1 MGGMP
6 PLTLSWSDRSI
17 AIEGAYLYY
26 LLLILVVAAYFALRL
41 LVNSRTGNVFVA
53 IRENPE
59 RAEMLGYDTRW
70 YRLLA
75 FVIGSTLAGGSGVFY
90 VAWGQFITPATM
102 ALPAAAI
109 PTIWVAVSGRQDLT
123 ATLVG
128 TLVMLY
134 VSQFLALYSLQYALV
149 VLGALLVAVT
159 LFAPAGLVIGVQQ
172 FFRGIFAQIASRR

>member
-1 MGGMP
+1 LG
-6 PLTLSWSDRSI
+6 
-17 AIEGAYLYY
+17 
-26 LLLILVVAAYFALRL
+26 LVVAVYLGLRI
-41 LVNSRTGNVFVA
+41 LVNSRIGNVFVA
-53 IRENPE
+53 TRENPE

-70 YRLLA
+70 YQLLA
-75 FVIGSTLAGGSGVFY
+75 FLIGSSLAGVSGVFY

-134 VSQFLALYSLQYALV
+134 ISQFLALYSLQYALV
-149 VLGALLVAVT
+149 VLGALLTGVT
-159 LFAPAGLVIGVQQ
+159 LFAPSGLVIGTTEIVRNL
-172 FFRGIFAQIASRR
+172 FVRARRRR